1 VEDLQDLHNTRRAA
15 GREVGEIHNPDFHPG
30 CSLEVQAED
39 LGVRGIEDLVGPFHR
54 PAAVAFRLEAMN
66 RGAVVGDHKVVAARM
81 EEGHKRLDCMA
92 VVGKGCTI
100 VVGKD
105 CTIVVGRSS
114 EDMRAVVDSEDRVVV
129 AVGSGD
135 RRREV
140 VG

>member
-1 VEDLQDLHNTRRAA
+1 LVEDLQDLHNTRRAA
-15 GREVGEIHNPDFHPG
+15 GREVGEIHNPGFHPG
-30 CSLEVQAED
+30 CSLEVQAEV

-66 RGAVVGDHKVVAARM
+66 RGAVVGDHKAVAATM
-81 EEGHKRLDCMA
+81 EEGHKRLGCMA
-92 VVGKGCTI
+92 VVGK
-100 VVGKD
+100 D
-105 CTIVVGRSS
+105 CTTVVGRSS
-114 EDMRAVVDSEDRVVV
+114 EGMRAVVDSEDRVVV

>member
-1 VEDLQDLHNTRRAA
+1 
-15 GREVGEIHNPDFHPG
+15 
-30 CSLEVQAED
+30 LEVQAED

-66 RGAVVGDHKVVAARM
+66 RRAVVGDHKAGAARM
-81 EEGHKRLDCMA
+81 EEGHKRLGCMA
-92 VVGKGCTI
+92 VVGK
-100 VVGKD
+100 D
-105 CTIVVGRSS
+105 CTTVRSS

>member
-1 VEDLQDLHNTRRAA
+1 MEDLQDLHNTRRAA
-15 GREVGEIHNPDFHPG
+15 GREVGEIHNPGFHPG
-30 CSLEVQAED
+30 RSLEVQAED

-66 RGAVVGDHKVVAARM
+66 RGAVVGDHKAGAARM

-92 VVGKGCTI
+92 VVGKGCMA

-105 CTIVVGRSS
+105 CTTVRSS